1 MPGPRS
7 AGIVQ
12 GPDVRELWEHG
23 FLGENSCLPESLI
36 NPQDF
41 GSFTCRRSPGIVCVL
56 RKSFLSLLLRN
67 KWELVRIGRK
77 LPDDSHDSNLPLS

>member
-23 FLGENSCLPESLI
+23 FLSENSCLPESLI

-41 GSFTCRRSPGIVCVL
+41 GSFACRLSPGIVCVL
-56 RKSFLSLLLRN
+56 QKSFLSLLLRD
-67 KWELVRIGRK
+67 KWELLSTDRK
-77 LPDDSHDSNLPLS
+77 LHDDSHDSNLPLS